1 MPRYRPEFN
10 PRVSEELVS
19 HARFIA
25 RVSRPAAEHFYQEF
39 EAILKRLQE
48 NPLQFP
54 PYESPNLPANF
65 YHRVSFAKWYS
76 IIFYN
81 NSATVIVD
89 AVMDGRS
96 NLANE

>member
-1 MPRYRPEFN
+1 MPRYKLEFN

-25 RVSRPAAEHFYQEF
+25 RVSRPAAEHFYREF
-39 EAILKRLQE
+39 EAVLKRLQE

-54 PYESPNLPANF
+54 PYENPNLPANF
-65 YHRVSFAKWYS
+65 YHRASFAKWYS
-76 IIFYN
+76 IIFYLDN
-81 NSATVIVD
+81 DAVIVD

-96 NLANE
+96 NFANE